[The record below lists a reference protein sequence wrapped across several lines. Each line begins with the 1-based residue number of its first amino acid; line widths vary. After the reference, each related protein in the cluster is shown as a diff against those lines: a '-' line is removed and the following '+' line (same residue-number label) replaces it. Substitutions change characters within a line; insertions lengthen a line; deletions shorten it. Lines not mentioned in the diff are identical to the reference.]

1 MDHFAR
7 FGAVVAA
14 VEKVAVMDSSNH
26 EVSLHCFVELE
37 GRPMLV
43 QLEMSSSKLG
53 SIEQLL
59 LTNGHNQLVALICKI
74 NNVAKKFIPTSEPK
88 GKRQ

>member
-1 MDHFAR
+1 MDHFSR

-14 VEKVAVMDSSNH
+14 AEKVDVMDSSNH
-26 EVSLHCFVELE
+26 EVSPLLCRARGAANAGSIGNE
-37 GRPMLV
+37 RA
-43 QLEMSSSKLG
+43 SKLG